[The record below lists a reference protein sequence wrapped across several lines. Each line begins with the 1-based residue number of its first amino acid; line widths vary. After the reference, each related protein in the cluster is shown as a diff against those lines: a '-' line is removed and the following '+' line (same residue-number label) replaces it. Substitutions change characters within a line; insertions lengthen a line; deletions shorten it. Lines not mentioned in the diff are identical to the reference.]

1 MVDYVLPPAVLS
13 MNEEKTNILFLS
25 VGRLET
31 RLYSDSVKSIIQ
43 NLKILFCSK
52 VFCPESPGVQLAP
65 HSTGLAT
72 SLNHHGSR
80 AQPDLTV

>member
-43 NLKILFCSK
+43 NLNILF
-52 VFCPESPGVQLAP
+52 
-65 HSTGLAT
+65 
-72 SLNHHGSR
+72 
-80 AQPDLTV
+80 